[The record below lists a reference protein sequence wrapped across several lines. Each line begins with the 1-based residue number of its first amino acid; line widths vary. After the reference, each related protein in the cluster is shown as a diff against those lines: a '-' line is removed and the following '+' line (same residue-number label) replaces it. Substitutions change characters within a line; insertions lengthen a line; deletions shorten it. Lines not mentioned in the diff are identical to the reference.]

1 MVDVLQAHVR
11 DHNSQ
16 TRHDERRARGG
27 PFYKEETYVPYRRYS
42 LSVWELKGG
51 PETWPQQLEAY
62 YRKEPVFALL
72 GGIAAGDWSP
82 IHEFSERNEIPSL
95 MPVTDYPVISDSD
108 WYTLYFSKGYY
119 QEGEAAA
126 RFLRRAEEIPRDAVV
141 VQVYRGEPRG
151 RALAAGFAVT
161 RRKMRL
167 PAAEDLELAADAT
180 VDRAFWKD
188 LVAGHRGAVLVLWL
202 GPDDL
207 ASIGELAAIEP
218 RPPMIFASSSML
230 GERVLSLPSEVRGFT
245 FLTKPDSFPEDEVR
259 SRLATTSWLRAKRLP
274 VTNFE
279 IQAKMYFLGWTL
291 APMVKMM
298 RDDFYR
304 DYFFDI
310 ADMMR
315 DQYYAIAVYPRLS
328 FGPGQRYASKGCY
341 IVQVTGGDK
350 PTLEKRS
357 NWVIH

>member
-1 MVDVLQAHVR
+1 
-11 DHNSQ
+11 
-16 TRHDERRARGG
+16 
-27 PFYKEETYVPYRRYS
+27 
-42 LSVWELKGG
+42 VWELKGG

-126 RFLRRAEEIPRDAVV
+126 RFLRRAEEIPRDAAV
-141 VQVYRGEPRG
+141 VQVWRDGRRG
-151 RALAAGFAVT
+151 RALADGFDKT
-161 RRKMRL
+161 RSKMGL
-167 PAAEDLELAADAT
+167 PAAENLELAADAT
-180 VDRAFWKD
+180 VDRGFWKD
-188 LVAGHRGAVLVLWL
+188 LMAGHRGAVLVLWL
-202 GPDDL
+202 GAEDL
-207 ASIGELAAIEP
+207 ALIGELAASEP
-218 RPPMIFASSSML
+218 RPPMALVSASML
-230 GERVLSLPSEVRGFT
+230 SGAVLSLPEEVRGFT
-245 FLTKPDSFPEDEVR
+245 FLTKPDSFPEDEKRARV
-259 SRLATTSWLRAKRLP
+259 ATTSWLRAKGLP

-310 ADMMR
+310 VDMMR

-341 IVQVTGGDK
+341 IVQVGDGEEPK
-350 PTLEKRS
+350 LEKRS
-357 NWVIH
+357 NWVVH